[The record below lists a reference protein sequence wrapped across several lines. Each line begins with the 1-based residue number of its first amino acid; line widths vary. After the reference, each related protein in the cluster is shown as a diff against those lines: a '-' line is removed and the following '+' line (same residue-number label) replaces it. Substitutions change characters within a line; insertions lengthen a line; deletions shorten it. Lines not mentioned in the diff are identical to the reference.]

1 METMLFP
8 PYIDVFLS
16 VVRDNKIAQVALIC
30 VFVFIILDWAFG
42 ITNAIQH
49 KEFSS
54 TKMRE
59 GLYHKTAEVG
69 LLFVGIMIDGALL
82 GGFDFGYSAPVFT
95 AICVY
100 ICIMEVGSLLEIF
113 ASMNPELQNSPIF
126 AMLDSV
132 NDTEG
137 RHTKDE

>member
-1 METMLFP
+1 METVLFP

-16 VVRDNKIAQVALIC
+16 VVRDNQIAQVALIC
-30 VFVFIILDWAFG
+30 VFVFIILDWVFG

-49 KEFSS
+49 K
-54 TKMRE
+54 
-59 GLYHKTAEVG
+59 
-69 LLFVGIMIDGALL
+69 
-82 GGFDFGYSAPVFT
+82 
-95 AICVY
+95 
-100 ICIMEVGSLLEIF
+100 VGSLLEIF